1 MTIDILFGPSRTM
14 KYAGTFLSVLVL
26 IFVSF
31 AYVIYEHYIENNPIL
46 FAGLIIVLFMSI
58 AVTVQYVQ
66 NMFKYDDTAD
76 ASTKQSLVGYGVVAL
91 FVVAAGYLYLKLHR
105 NNQPTYYIRY

>member
-1 MTIDILFGPSRTM
+1 MKHSGTI
-14 KYAGTFLSVLVL
+14 LSVLML
-26 IFVSF
+26 IFGSF
-31 AYVIYEHYIENNPIL
+31 AYVIYEHLIENNPIL
-46 FAGLIIVLFMSI
+46 FAALIIILFLSFV
-58 AVTVQYVQ
+58 VTVQYVQ

-91 FVVAAGYLYLKLHR
+91 FVVAAGYLYLKLNR